1 MDNRIKDMTVGP
13 PLPLIVSFSLPLMVG
28 NIFQQLYTV
37 VDTVVVGKALGVD
50 ALAALG
56 ATDWLYWMLLGMIQ
70 GVTQGFGILM
80 SKEFGAKQFERLRT
94 VTGNAVI
101 LSVIFAAIFLVL
113 AQVAVDPILR
123 LLNTPEAILSG
134 AKVYLRIM
142 FLGIPIVMAYN
153 LLAVILRA
161 LGDGQTP
168 LNAMIVA
175 ALTNIVLD
183 LLFVLVFR
191 WGIAGAAVASLMGQ
205 AVSGLYC
212 LVKLR
217 KISFMKLEREHFAI
231 EPLLTRRLMALGS
244 PMAAQNAIIAIGGMI
259 IQGVVNGY
267 GVAFIGGFTASNKLY
282 GVLEIAATSYGYAMI
297 TFVGQNL
304 GAGKVDRIRSG
315 MRCGVTVAMLTSSV
329 IAAVMLVF
337 GKAIVGSFLS
347 GTPEDVAKALEV
359 GCVYLNFMSVCLPV
373 LYILHV
379 TRSAVQGMENTVLPM
394 VSGIAEFVM
403 RTGGVLILPAVMGE
417 NGIFLAEVLAW
428 MGADLILVP
437 SYFIM
442 VHKISGKRII
452 PGKGQYALDS

>member
-1 MDNRIKDMTVGP
+1 MDNRIKDMTAGP
-13 PLPLIVSFSLPLMVG
+13 PLPLIVSFSLPLMIG

-37 VDTVVVGKALGVD
+37 VDTMVVGRALGVD

-56 ATDWLYWMLLGMIQ
+56 ATDWLYWMMLGMVQ

-80 SKEFGAKQFERLRT
+80 SKEFGAKLFDRLRK
-94 VTGNAVI
+94 VTGNAAV
-101 LSVIFAAIFLVL
+101 LSVLFALVFLVL
-113 AQVAVDPILR
+113 AQLSVGPVLR
-123 LLNTPEAILSG
+123 LLNTPEAILPG
-134 AKVYLRIM
+134 AELYLRIM

-161 LGDGQTP
+161 LGDGRTP

-175 ALTNIVLD
+175 ALTNIALD

-191 WGIAGAAVASLMGQ
+191 WGIAGAAVASLVGQ

-212 LVKLR
+212 LMKLR
-217 KISFMKLEREHFAI
+217 KISFMKLKRVHFAT
-231 EPLLTRRLMALGS
+231 EPSMAGRLMALGS

-297 TFVGQNL
+297 TYMGQNL
-304 GAGKVDRIRSG
+304 GAGKVERIRSG
-315 MRCGVTVAMLTSSV
+315 MRCGVTVALLTSAV
-329 IAAVMLVF
+329 IASVMLVF
-337 GKAIVGSFLS
+337 GKTIVGSFLS
-347 GTPEDVAKALEV
+347 GTTEDVAKALDV
-359 GCVYLNFMSVCLPV
+359 GCVYLTFMSVCLPV

-394 VSGIAEFVM
+394 VSGVAEFVM
-403 RTGGVLILPAVMGE
+403 RTGGVLLLPAVMGE

-442 VHKISGKRII
+442 LRKISR
-452 PGKGQYALDS
+452 